1 MNEAEAKKKLEDAA
15 IGIAIKHMH
24 TREAGGAKAI
34 VDAAVEYAQ
43 ALLAAARVPVK
54 GLTHHGPTMP
64 HPGPSN
70 QPLACALTA
79 DELAKIA
86 GWTVTEHTTQCSK
99 DVHVSGSIPVRVW
112 SRNGCELVTHPF
124 PVSLVDPLLKHIR
137 EVLEPKG
144 WHVNSITDASP
155 FMSSRN
161 PTFFASLRRNTD
173 SHTITEKGPSFWS
186 ALARTILAAHEVEG
200 KNVPNS

>member
-79 DELAKIA
+79 DGVPIRTGMRCFDYNLNEVEIVEPYSEGAQPESSVK
-86 GWTVTEHTTQCSK
+86 
-99 DVHVSGSIPVRVW
+99 VRVFV
-112 SRNGCELVTHPF
+112 GI
-124 PVSLVDPLLKHIR
+124 VD
-137 EVLEPKG
+137 
-144 WHVNSITDASP
+144 SD
-155 FMSSRN
+155 
-161 PTFFASLRRNTD
+161 
-173 SHTITEKGPSFWS
+173 
-186 ALARTILAAHEVEG
+186 EVEG
-200 KNVPNS
+200 KNVE

>member
-34 VDAAVEYAQ
+34 VGAAVEYAQ

-79 DELAKIA
+79 D
-86 GWTVTEHTTQCSK
+86 
-99 DVHVSGSIPVRVW
+99 
-112 SRNGCELVTHPF
+112 
-124 PVSLVDPLLKHIR
+124 
-137 EVLEPKG
+137 
-144 WHVNSITDASP
+144 
-155 FMSSRN
+155 
-161 PTFFASLRRNTD
+161 ASLRRNTD